1 MSWSFQ
7 FSRMEFQVYKTV
19 GQLCGN
25 YMLDMNELAINVKI
39 SIIQNIFFFYHFFKY
54 VFYHFSLYILKKM

>member
-7 FSRMEFQVYKTV
+7 FSRMDFQVCKTV

-25 YMLDMNELAINVKI
+25 YMLDMNELAINGKI
-39 SIIQNIFFFYHFFKY
+39 SIIQNILIFLPFFEI
-54 VFYHFSLYILKKM
+54 VFYHFTLYNLKKM